1 MGAYFLSHL
10 FNWSLQNLEFLQIPG
25 EIYVLSSPSIS
36 LDLMAYVT
44 VYGVSLFWIL
54 LAAFIGYLRLKRRP
68 IIQGLRQE
76 FSA

>member
-1 MGAYFLSHL
+1 MGAYFLSLL

-25 EIYVLSSPSIS
+25 EIYVLSSLSIS